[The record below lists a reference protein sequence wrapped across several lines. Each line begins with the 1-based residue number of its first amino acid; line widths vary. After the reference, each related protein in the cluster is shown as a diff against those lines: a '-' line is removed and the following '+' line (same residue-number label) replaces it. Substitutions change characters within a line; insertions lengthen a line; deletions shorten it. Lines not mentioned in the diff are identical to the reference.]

1 MDLINFIELY
11 SDGNPM
17 RWDRHELLWDGIGW
31 GKKICSIDKPDNIH
45 LY

>member
-17 RWDRHELLWDGIGW
+17 RSDRHELLWDGKGR
-31 GKKICSIDKPDNIH
+31 GKKICFIDKPENIH
-45 LY
+45 LH